1 MSEPE
6 LADALSVSRPTLNR
20 WINGKNLPHMA
31 IRESVLSALAVPFPS
46 LPPTAPDI
54 IDKLTIAQNR
64 LMAEA
69 EEAPILTEHVL
80 HAGMYSRTITMQPNT
95 VLVGALIKVP
105 TIVITVGHA
114 KVLVGK
120 EWADVDG
127 YRVLPAQAGRKQLF
141 VSIGALIITMIF
153 PTSAKTVSEAEAE
166 FTDECELLLSRRHPD
181 LNTVINTGEQV

>member
-1 MSEPE
+1 
-6 LADALSVSRPTLNR
+6 
-20 WINGKNLPHMA
+20 
-31 IRESVLSALAVPFPS
+31 
-46 LPPTAPDI
+46 
-54 IDKLTIAQNR
+54 
-64 LMAEA
+64 MAEA
-69 EEAPILTEHVL
+69 EECAILTEHVL

-120 EWADVDG
+120 DWADVDG

-141 VSIGALIITMIF
+141 VSIGPLIITMIF
-153 PTSAKTVSEAEAE
+153 PTSAKTASEAEAE
-166 FTDECELLLSRRHPD
+166 FTDECELLLSRRYPD